1 MRAGRGTAP
10 ARPSLQSIDR
20 RVLRM
25 IFRGL
30 LLLARGKKSG
40 IKDFGNTMEGFTAS
54 LAPLI
59 AFPLV
64 GAGISAL
71 GGQWQPAVIGL
82 LSRLCAVL
90 ALPLITHEFARRT
103 GRESLWLRTATA
115 LDWSFWML
123 IPLLFV
129 AAFAG
134 ALLVEAGLAMGNAEY
149 VALGFMAGYL
159 LWYHWFIV
167 RTGLALSGLQAALL
181 VALSSIV
188 IGIFTAGPVL
198 LDLSYFKQVVQ
209 I

>member
-1 MRAGRGTAP
+1 M
-10 ARPSLQSIDR
+10 D
-20 RVLRM
+20 
-25 IFRGL
+25 
-30 LLLARGKKSG
+30 
-40 IKDFGNTMEGFTAS
+40 GFTAS

-64 GAGISAL
+64 GAAISAL
-71 GGQWQPAVIGL
+71 GGQWQLALIGL

-123 IPLLFV
+123 IPLLFL

-134 ALLVEAGLAMGNAEY
+134 AMLVEAGLAMGDAEY
-149 VALGFMAGYL
+149 AALGIMAGYL

-167 RTGLALSGLQAALL
+167 RTGLGPERPAGRIAGGAQQHCHRHFYRGAGLVGFVLFQAGDANLE
-181 VALSSIV
+181 
-188 IGIFTAGPVL
+188 
-198 LDLSYFKQVVQ
+198 Q
-209 I
+209 